1 MKKNLFISFLFLI
14 QGVLATAQNN
24 NNYGYDADLLPGSF
38 FKERR
43 ELLREKLPENAI
55 AVLFS
60 NPIKNRANDV
70 DYDYHQDPNFYYL
83 TGFREPNAVIVILKN
98 KILFRNVMTNE
109 ILFISDRDEKKEIW
123 TGRKAGIQDAAFIS
137 SVSSIFLTED
147 FINETVLF
155 SDTNSLVLS
164 LQHFKGIEDDKKNS
178 ADLFEIDNHFQ
189 QIISKTGVSFD
200 DFKLKKI
207 LASLREIKTQEELK
221 LIAKSVNITCEG
233 FREMMKKVQLSSS
246 EYQIQAEGE
255 YVFKKLGAEMLGYSS
270 ICGSS
275 ENSCILHYTSNRR
288 PFAKGDLV
296 LLDMGAEYH
305 GYSADVTRTIP
316 ISGKFSNE
324 QKLIYELVLKAQ
336 NTAINECQVG
346 NQFKAPHEAAVK
358 IISNGLVQLGI
369 IKDPNDY
376 KTYFMHS
383 TSHYLGLDVH
393 DPGNYGPLSNG
404 NVITVEPGI
413 YIPENS
419 DCDKKW
425 WNIGVR
431 IEDDILIRPTGPI
444 NLSELAPRNID
455 EIEKLTSKN
464 SFINK

>member
-1 MKKNLFISFLFLI
+1 MKKNLSISFLFFI
-14 QGVLATAQNN
+14 QCVFVFAQDRP
-24 NNYGYDADLLPGSF
+24 NYQYDSDLLLGSF

-43 ELLREKLPENAI
+43 NLLRENLPENSIAI
-55 AVLFS
+55 LFS

-83 TGFREPNAVIVILKN
+83 TGFREPNSVLVILKN
-98 KILFRNVMTNE
+98 KILFRNELSNE
-109 ILFISDRDEKKEIW
+109 VLFISDRDLEKETW
-123 TGRKAGIQDAAFIS
+123 TGRKAGKKDAAFIS
-137 SVSSIFLTED
+137 GVSSVFLNED
-147 FINETVLF
+147 FIDDTTLF
-155 SDTNSLVLS
+155 VDTNALVLS

-178 ADLFEIDNHFQ
+178 ADLFEMDKHFQ
-189 QIISKTGVSFD
+189 EVILNPSVLHD

-207 LASLREIKTQEELK
+207 LASLREVKTQEELK
-221 LIAKSVNITCEG
+221 LISKSITITCEG
-233 FREMMKKVQLSSS
+233 FLEMMKKVQLTSS

-270 ICGSS
+270 ICGSN

-288 PFAKGDLV
+288 QFEKGDLV

-316 ISGKFSNE
+316 VNGRFSNE
-324 QKLIYELVLKAQ
+324 QKIIYNLVLKAQ
-336 NTAINECQVG
+336 NAGIDECRVG
-346 NQFKAPHEAAVK
+346 NRFKAPHEAAVS
-358 IISNGLVQLGI
+358 IISAGLVQLGI
-369 IKDPNDY
+369 IKDPSEY
-376 KTYFMHS
+376 KTFFMHG

-393 DPGNYGPLSNG
+393 DPGNFGPLSNG
-404 NVITVEPGI
+404 TIITVEPGI

-431 IEDDILIRPTGPI
+431 IEDDILIRPAGPV
-444 NLSELAPRNID
+444 NLSDLAPRSVE
-455 EIEKLTSKN
+455 EIEKLTDKN